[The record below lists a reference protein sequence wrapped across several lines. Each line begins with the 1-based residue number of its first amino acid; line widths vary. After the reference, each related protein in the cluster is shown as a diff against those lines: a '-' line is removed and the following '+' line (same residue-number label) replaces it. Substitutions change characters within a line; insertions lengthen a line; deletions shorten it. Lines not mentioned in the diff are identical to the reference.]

1 MAKKKRKRKKK
12 RDVGQDQMD
21 KARGV
26 AMMQDSLLGS
36 PRPDDVYGQ
45 EERKT
50 NELIAFM
57 NIFHPK
63 QAPKNW
69 HEARQMRK

>member
-1 MAKKKRKRKKK
+1 MAKRKKK
-12 RDVGQDQMD
+12 QKKKAVEDQMA

-36 PRPDDVYGQ
+36 PHPDDEYGQ
-45 EERKT
+45 QDRKN

-57 NIFHPK
+57 NIFHPE

-69 HEARQMRK
+69 HEANQMRKG